1 MRVAK
6 EALRL
11 SKGAAHAWECAK
23 SAATDTRVGACRY
36 LVVILLEMKPRV
48 NDRGLSQ
55 PTVAYHSSRAYP
67 SSSDDTICL
76 GTASAYTHIQKARA
90 ATYSASMCRRS

>member
-1 MRVAK
+1 MGQAEDSAAKILQWSESKRTMRVAK

-55 PTVAYHSSRAYP
+55 PTVAYHSS
-67 SSSDDTICL
+67 
-76 GTASAYTHIQKARA
+76 
-90 ATYSASMCRRS
+90 